1 MPQAGCCKLVLCGKL
16 RTGETAYFRKE
27 SPFVLRETLG
37 ELNYL
42 LQVLYSFVN
51 TFVISKTN

>member
-1 MPQAGCCKLVLCGKL
+1 MKGD
-16 RTGETAYFRKE
+16 YFRKK
-27 SPFVLRETLG
+27 SLFVLRETL

-51 TFVISKTN
+51 TFVINKTD